1 MHLSRH
7 ALGVAISRCLLPLAF
22 FLILAPAGAQ
32 QSAIIRPS
40 VILGKPHGIRP
51 YTFSDSSRPKVG
63 LVLSGGG
70 GRGLAQIGVLRAL
83 ERHHIPIDFIV
94 GNSLGSV
101 VGGLYAAGYSTTK
114 IESIAVHTDWSELL
128 SFSEETKRSDLLVE
142 QKQSQTQGYLLIRF
156 DGLAPIIPSSISG
169 GQRLSNYFS
178 YLTLQALYQPS
189 PTFDDLKVPFRAT
202 ATDLISGKRVILN
215 RGSLAEAMRASV
227 TVPLLFSPLE
237 KDSMSMVDGGLKSN
251 IPADVARLAGCDV
264 VIAVNSTSSLR
275 KAGQM
280 SAPWEIADQIMTI
293 MMEESNRRELKLA
306 DVVITPGD
314 SDRIVSDFSGID
326 SLIASGDRAGEA
338 SVPKIL
344 EVLSAHKSERSASDP
359 AVYPRAQISFSGD
372 SLMPSL
378 REAINAEAAHGNFNE
393 GLLRMSLNTVV
404 ESGLYTD
411 VYADVSRQDSSTI
424 IQIHTVENA
433 PLQKCEFSG
442 NHRIPDESI
451 RNKFRPLE
459 GKLLNPAEIQSA
471 LEKILELYRM
481 EGLSLARV
489 ESLQVDRS
497 AGLVKFK
504 LNEGRIKQIRY
515 EGNEKTRDYIIRRE
529 FPLDEGDIFNIED
542 ASQGIVNIRSTGLF
556 DYVLLDVRY
565 ENDQPI
571 LILKVKEK
579 SSELLRMGFHSD
591 DEHGVVTMVSAG
603 DANFRGA
610 WEDLELSLVYGYRDR
625 NAELGYT
632 INRIFNTYLSFSLSG
647 HYLSRDISTYVDDP
661 TLTTD
666 HWDRLENGKY
676 RQIKYGGVLAF
687 GSSIERFG
695 NLVGQLRWENHQIQG
710 LSGSGYTPEQYR
722 FASVKL
728 ESNFDTE
735 DKFLFPTEGMS
746 FSMSYE
752 SALRSLGSEVS
763 FGKFGFVYES
773 YHTFLPRN
781 TIRPRITFG
790 FADQTLPVAE
800 QYSLGGMNSFFGLRQ
815 DDSRGRQIF
824 LVNMEYRYWLP
835 FKLIFETYLKA
846 RYDLGTISLIP
857 QELKFNNFR
866 HGIGIELDLDSPLG
880 QLGIGMGKSFYFR
893 NDLPNSPVTV
903 GPLLLYFSLGPPI

>member
-1 MHLSRH
+1 MLRFPFRVALKWHL
-7 ALGVAISRCLLPLAF
+7 VPLAF
-22 FLILAPAGAQ
+22 FLSFSPAGAQ
-32 QSAIIRPS
+32 QPQIIRPS
-40 VILGKPHGIRP
+40 VVLGKAQGIRP
-51 YTFSDSSRPKVG
+51 FTVSDSSRPKVG

-101 VGGLYAAGYSTTK
+101 VGGLYASGYTTTQL
-114 IESIAVHTDWSELL
+114 ESIAVHTDWSELL

-142 QKQSQTQGYLLIRF
+142 QKQAQAQGYLLIRF
-156 DGLAPIIPSSISG
+156 DGLAPIIPSAISG

-178 YLTLQALYQPS
+178 YLTLQALYHPS
-189 PTFDDLKVPFRAT
+189 PTFDDLKIPFRAT
-202 ATDLISGKRVILN
+202 ATDLNSGRRIILS

-237 KDSMSMVDGGLKSN
+237 RDSMSMVDGGLKSN

-275 KAGQM
+275 KPDQM
-280 SAPWEIADQIMTI
+280 TAPWEIADQIMTI
-293 MMEESNRRELKLA
+293 MMEESNRRELKMA

-314 SDRIVSDFSGID
+314 TDRIVSDFSGID
-326 SLIASGDRAGEA
+326 SLIASGERAGEE
-338 SVPKIL
+338 SIPKIL
-344 EVLSAHKSERSASDP
+344 GVLHSHEAEHAAPDSARYDHAIIRFD
-359 AVYPRAQISFSGD
+359 GD
-372 SLMPSL
+372 TLTPSL
-378 REAINAEAAHGNFNE
+378 RERVLSEAEGGNLTE
-393 GLLRMSLNTVV
+393 GTLRMALNAIM

-411 VYADVSRQDSSTI
+411 AYAEVSPNGSGSL
-424 IQIHTVENA
+424 IHLHVKENA

-451 RNKFRPLE
+451 SNKFRPLE
-459 GKLLNPAEIQSA
+459 GRPIDPAEVQSA
-471 LEKILELYRM
+471 FEKILDSYRN

-489 ESLQVDRS
+489 ESLQVDRT
-497 AGLVKFK
+497 AGVVKFK

-515 EGNEKTRDYIIRRE
+515 DGNEKTRDYIIRRE
-529 FPLDEGDIFNIED
+529 FPLDEGDIFNIDD

-579 SSELLRMGFHSD
+579 SSELLRLGFHSD
-591 DEHGVVTMVSAG
+591 DERGVVTMISLG

-610 WEDLELSLVYGYRDR
+610 WEDLELSLLYGYKDR
-625 NAELGYT
+625 NAKLGYT
-632 INRIFNTYLSFSLSG
+632 INRIFNTYLSFGLSG
-647 HYLSRDISTYVDDP
+647 YYLSRDITTYVDDP

-666 HWDRLENGKY
+666 HWDRLENGRY
-676 RQIKYGGVLAF
+676 RQVKYGGGLVF

-695 NLVGQLRWENHQIQG
+695 NLEGEMRWENHQIQG
-710 LSGSGYTPEQYR
+710 LSGLGYTPEQYR

-746 FSMSYE
+746 LSISYE
-752 SALRSLGSEVS
+752 SALKSLGSEVS
-763 FGKFGFVYES
+763 FGKFGFTYES

-781 TIRPRITFG
+781 TIRPKITFG

-800 QYSLGGMNSFFGLRQ
+800 QYSLGGINSFFGLRQ

-846 RYDLGTISLIP
+846 RYDLGTISLVP
-857 QELKFNNFR
+857 QELKFSNFR
-866 HGIGIELDLDSPLG
+866 HGIGFELDLDSPLG